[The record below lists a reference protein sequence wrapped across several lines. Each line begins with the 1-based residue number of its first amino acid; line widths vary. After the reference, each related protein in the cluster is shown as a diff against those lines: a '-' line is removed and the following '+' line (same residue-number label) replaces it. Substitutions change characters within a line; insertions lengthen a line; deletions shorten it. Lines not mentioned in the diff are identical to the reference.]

1 MEEKDQIIKGLE
13 VEDRPTSDSSNG
25 ISPIRTYKADIAGYV
40 KNKNVSLIDVAAEET
55 KAKRFEAEE
64 TKAGWLK
71 LGAFGA
77 VALIIFAV
85 GIVGYYLYNEQFGK
99 KNIGNQSRIGEIVR
113 SSIIAADETKD
124 VIVYT
129 GDLSLVKLQ
138 KNFLNDLED
147 SIGEVDV
154 GLTKLAVIKESGEAK
169 QYIKTN
175 DFFSLIG
182 AKTPQIIT
190 DYLDGQFEFFILST
204 FDGEWPI
211 LLFKT
216 DAYDYAYTGALKWEK
231 SMSQDLVKIFEDAEM
246 GRGNFKD
253 HVVQNRDTRV
263 LYDEGE
269 DIALIYSFI
278 NRKYLV
284 ITNSEAPM
292 LEMFKRFAS
301 PRYFNE

>member
-13 VEDRPTSDSSNG
+13 AEDRPTSASSNG
-25 ISPIRTYKADIAGYV
+25 VSPIRTYKADIAGYV

-55 KAKRFEAEE
+55 KAKRFEAEK

-71 LGAFGA
+71 LGVFGA
-77 VALIIFAV
+77 VALVILAAGII
-85 GIVGYYLYNEQFGK
+85 GYYFYNEQFGK
-99 KNIGNQSRIGEIVR
+99 KIGNQSQIGGIVR
-113 SSIIAADETKD
+113 SSIIAADETRD
-124 VIVYT
+124 IIVYT

-138 KNFLNDLED
+138 KNFLDNLED

-154 GLTKLAVIKESGEAK
+154 GLTKLVVIKESGEAK

-175 DFFSLIG
+175 EFFSLIG
-182 AKTPQIIT
+182 AKTSQIIT

-216 DAYDYAYTGALKWEK
+216 DAYDYAYSGALKWEK
-231 SMSQDLVKIFEDAEM
+231 SMSQDLVKIFEDAGM
-246 GRGNFKD
+246 GRGIFKD
-253 HVVQNRDTRV
+253 HVIQNRDTRV
-263 LYDEGE
+263 LYNEGE
-269 DIALIYSFI
+269 EIALIYSFI

-284 ITNSEAPM
+284 ITNGEAPM